1 MQRIVSS
8 ILMALTLGGCY
19 VHEPDRRGERRE
31 ERREAECRD
40 REGRP
45 CRHHRWRD
53 EDVYFRDGRWYSRR
67 GNDWVV
73 RPEVDI
79 HIE

>member
-1 MQRIVSS
+1 MRRILVSV
-8 ILMALTLGGCY
+8 LVALTLGGCY
-19 VHEPDRRGERRE
+19 VHGPDRRE

-45 CRHHRWRD
+45 CRHERWHD
-53 EDVYFRDGRWYSRR
+53 EDVYFRDGRWDSRR
-67 GNDWVV
+67 GNEWVV